1 MKSNKNWKVS
11 AVLFL
16 LSQNISLFGSSIVG
30 YAVIWHITLETS
42 SGFWMMLATI
52 FSNLPQIII
61 SLWGGA
67 LADRFN
73 RKYMIMVADG
83 FIALATLG
91 LAISYWTGFQDKILL
106 LIVLAIRSTGAGIQ
120 SPAVNAIY
128 PQIVPKENLTK
139 IQGINQ
145 TVNSVCLLL
154 APAIGG
160 VLLGSIG
167 LVWAFMVDVDV
178 VTAIIAIT
186 IMSIIKV
193 ERQNTTVNTN
203 SMISD
208 IRAGIGYVLKHSEL
222 RKLIVFYAIAF
233 ILLTPAMVLSPLMV
247 ERTFGNEVWRLTA
260 NEIIWT
266 IGSLVGGVF
275 IAFRKQIKNK
285 VFAIAV
291 CFIAFGVAFGFMS
304 IATNFVIYLMLIL
317 VAGFFMPIL
326 TTAQT
331 VYVQEITEPNVLGR
345 VVSSLQI
352 ASTSALPIAIL
363 FLGPL
368 ADIFSI
374 QSMLFVSGILLVICG
389 MLYGKLRL
397 IK

>member
-1 MKSNKNWKVS
+1 MKLNKNWKVS

-16 LSQNISLFGSSIVG
+16 LSQNTSLFGSSIVG

-128 PQIVPKENLTK
+128 PQIVPKENLIK

-145 TVNSVCLLL
+145 TINAVCLLL

-167 LVWAFMVDVDV
+167 LVWAFMVDV
-178 VTAIIAIT
+178 VTAIIAIA

-193 ERQNTTVNTN
+193 ERQITTVNTN

-222 RKLIVFYAIAF
+222 KKLVAFYAVAF

-266 IGSLVGGVF
+266 IGSLIGGIF

-317 VAGFFMPIL
+317 IAGFFMPIL

-345 VVSSLQI
+345 VFSILQI

-368 ADIFSI
+368 ADIISI

-389 MLYGKLRL
+389 ALYGKLR
-397 IK
+397 

>member
-1 MKSNKNWKVS
+1 MKLNKNWKVS

-16 LSQNISLFGSSIVG
+16 LSQNTSLFGSSIVG

-73 RKYMIMVADG
+73 RKYMIMLADG

-128 PQIVPKENLTK
+128 PQIVPKENLIK

-145 TVNSVCLLL
+145 TINAVCLLL

-167 LVWAFMVDVDV
+167 LVWAFMVDV

-193 ERQNTTVNTN
+193 ERQNTAVNTN

-208 IRAGIGYVLKHSEL
+208 IRAGIGYVLEHSEL
-222 RKLIVFYAIAF
+222 KKLIAFYAVAF

-266 IGSLVGGVF
+266 IGSFIGGVF

-291 CFIAFGVAFGFMS
+291 CFVAFGLAFGFMS
-304 IATNFVIYLMLIL
+304 IATNFVIYLILIL

-345 VVSSLQI
+345 VFSILQI

-368 ADIFSI
+368 ADIISI

-389 MLYGKLRL
+389 ALYGKL
-397 IK
+397 KK

>member
-1 MKSNKNWKVS
+1 MKLNKNWKVS

-16 LSQNISLFGSSIVG
+16 LSQNTSLFGSSIVG
-30 YAVIWHITLETS
+30 YAVIWHITLESS

-73 RKYMIMVADG
+73 RKYMIMLADG

-128 PQIVPKENLTK
+128 PQIVPKENLIK

-145 TVNSVCLLL
+145 TINAVCLLL

-167 LVWAFMVDVDV
+167 LVWAFMVDV

-193 ERQNTTVNTN
+193 ERQNTAVNTN

-208 IRAGIGYVLKHSEL
+208 IRAGIGYVFEHSEL
-222 RKLIVFYAIAF
+222 KKLIVFYAIAF

-266 IGSLVGGVF
+266 IGSFIGGVF

-291 CFIAFGVAFGFMS
+291 CFVAFGVAFGFMS
-304 IATNFVIYLMLIL
+304 IATNFVIYLILIL

-345 VVSSLQI
+345 VFSILQI

-368 ADIFSI
+368 ADIISI

-389 MLYGKLRL
+389 ALYGKL
-397 IK
+397 KK

>member
-1 MKSNKNWKVS
+1 MKINKTWKFS
-11 AVLFL
+11 ALLFL
-16 LSQNISLFGSSIVG
+16 ISQNISLFGSSIVG

-42 SGFWMMLATI
+42 SGFWTMMATI

-73 RKYMIMVADG
+73 RKYMIMMADG

-106 LIVLAIRSTGAGIQ
+106 LIVLAIRSAGAGIQ

-145 TVNSVCLLL
+145 TINAVCLLL

-167 LVWAFMVDVDV
+167 LVWAFMVDV
-178 VTAIIAIT
+178 VTAVIAIT

-193 ERQNTTVNTN
+193 ERQNVTVNTN

-208 IRAGIGYVLKHSEL
+208 IRAGIVYVLEHSEL
-222 RKLIVFYAIAF
+222 KKLIVFYAVAF

-260 NEIIWT
+260 N
-266 IGSLVGGVF
+266 
-275 IAFRKQIKNK
+275 
-285 VFAIAV
+285 
-291 CFIAFGVAFGFMS
+291 
-304 IATNFVIYLMLIL
+304 
-317 VAGFFMPIL
+317 
-326 TTAQT
+326 
-331 VYVQEITEPNVLGR
+331 
-345 VVSSLQI
+345 
-352 ASTSALPIAIL
+352 
-363 FLGPL
+363 
-368 ADIFSI
+368 
-374 QSMLFVSGILLVICG
+374 
-389 MLYGKLRL
+389 
-397 IK
+397 

>member
-1 MKSNKNWKVS
+1 MKLNKNWKVS

-16 LSQNISLFGSSIVG
+16 LSQNTSLFGSSIVG

-52 FSNLPQIII
+52 LSNLPQIII

-73 RKYMIMVADG
+73 RKYMIMLADG

-128 PQIVPKENLTK
+128 PQIVPKENLIK

-145 TVNSVCLLL
+145 TINAVCLLL

-167 LVWAFMVDVDV
+167 LVWAFMVDV

-193 ERQNTTVNTN
+193 ERQNTAVNTN

-208 IRAGIGYVLKHSEL
+208 IRAGIGYVFEHSEL
-222 RKLIVFYAIAF
+222 KKLIVFYAIAF

-266 IGSLVGGVF
+266 IGSFIGGVF

-291 CFIAFGVAFGFMS
+291 CFVAFGLAFGFMS
-304 IATNFVIYLMLIL
+304 IATNFVIYLILIL

-345 VVSSLQI
+345 VFSILQI

-368 ADIFSI
+368 ADIISI

-389 MLYGKLRL
+389 ALYGKL
-397 IK
+397 KK

>member
-1 MKSNKNWKVS
+1 MKFNNINLNKNWKIS
-11 AVLFL
+11 TVLFL
-16 LSQNISLFGSSIVG
+16 LSQNISLFGSSIAG

-42 SGFWMMLATI
+42 SGFWMMMATI

-91 LAISYWTGFQDKILL
+91 LAISYWTGFQDKTLL
-106 LIVLAIRSTGAGIQ
+106 LAVLAIRSAGAGIQ
-120 SPAVNAIY
+120 APAVSAIY
-128 PQIVPKENLTK
+128 PQIVPKENLAK
-139 IQGINQ
+139 IQGVNQ

-160 VLLGSIG
+160 ILLGSIG
-167 LVWAFMVDVDV
+167 LVWAFMVDV

-193 ERQNTTVNTN
+193 ERQSTTANTN

-208 IRAGIGYVLKHSEL
+208 IREGIGYVLKHSEL
-222 RKLIVFYAIAF
+222 KKLIIFYAVAF
-233 ILLTPAMVLSPLMV
+233 ILLTPAIVLSPLMI

-260 NEIIWT
+260 NEILWT
-266 IGSLVGGVF
+266 VGSLIGGIF
-275 IAFRKQIKNK
+275 IALRKQIKNK
-285 VFAIAV
+285 VFAIAA
-291 CFIAFGVAFGFMS
+291 CFIAFGIAFGFMS
-304 IATNFVIYLMLIL
+304 IATNFALYLVFILII
-317 VAGFFMPIL
+317 GFFMPIL

-331 VYVQEITEPNVLGR
+331 VYVQEITEPDVLGR
-345 VVSSLQI
+345 VFSIIQI

-368 ADIFSI
+368 ADII
-374 QSMLFVSGILLVICG
+374 TVQSMLFVAGILLVICG
-389 MLYGKLRL
+389 VLYGKSR
-397 IK
+397 

>member
-1 MKSNKNWKVS
+1 MKLNKNWKVS

-128 PQIVPKENLTK
+128 PQIVPKENLIK

-145 TVNSVCLLL
+145 TINAVCLLL

-167 LVWAFMVDVDV
+167 LVWTFMVDV
-178 VTAIIAIT
+178 VTAVIAIT

-193 ERQNTTVNTN
+193 ERQNVTVNTN

-208 IRAGIGYVLKHSEL
+208 IRAGIGYVLEHSEL
-222 RKLIVFYAIAF
+222 KKLIAFYAVAF

-266 IGSLVGGVF
+266 IGSLVGGIF

-291 CFIAFGVAFGFMS
+291 CFVAFGVAFGFMS
-304 IATNFVIYLMLIL
+304 IATNFVMYLIL
-317 VAGFFMPIL
+317 ILIAGFFMPIL

-345 VVSSLQI
+345 VFSIIQMG
-352 ASTSALPIAIL
+352 STSALPIAIL

-368 ADIFSI
+368 ADIISV
-374 QSMLFVSGILLVICG
+374 QSMLLVSGILFVICG
-389 MLYGKLRL
+389 MLYGKSR
-397 IK
+397 

>member
-1 MKSNKNWKVS
+1 MKLNKNWKVS

-16 LSQNISLFGSSIVG
+16 LSQNTSLFGSSIVG

-128 PQIVPKENLTK
+128 PQIVPKENLIK

-145 TVNSVCLLL
+145 TINAVCLLL

-167 LVWAFMVDVDV
+167 LVWAFMVDV
-178 VTAIIAIT
+178 VTAIIAIA

-193 ERQNTTVNTN
+193 ERQITTVNTN

-222 RKLIVFYAIAF
+222 KKLVAFYAVAF

-266 IGSLVGGVF
+266 IGSLVGGIF

-317 VAGFFMPIL
+317 IAGFFMPIL

-345 VVSSLQI
+345 VFSILQI

-368 ADIFSI
+368 ADIISI

-389 MLYGKLRL
+389 ALYGKLR
-397 IK
+397 

>member
-1 MKSNKNWKVS
+1 MKLNKNWKVS

-16 LSQNISLFGSSIVG
+16 LSQNTSLFGSSIVG

-128 PQIVPKENLTK
+128 PQIVPKENLIK

-145 TVNSVCLLL
+145 TINAVCLLL

-167 LVWAFMVDVDV
+167 LVWTFMVDV
-178 VTAIIAIT
+178 VTAIIAIA

-193 ERQNTTVNTN
+193 ERQITTVNTN

-222 RKLIVFYAIAF
+222 KKLVAFYAVAF

-266 IGSLVGGVF
+266 IGSLVGGIF

-317 VAGFFMPIL
+317 IVGFFMPIL

-345 VVSSLQI
+345 VFSILQL

-368 ADIFSI
+368 ADIISI

-389 MLYGKLRL
+389 ALYGKLR
-397 IK
+397 

>member
-1 MKSNKNWKVS
+1 MKLNKNWKVS

-16 LSQNISLFGSSIVG
+16 LSQNTSLFGSSIVG

-73 RKYMIMVADG
+73 RKYMIMLADG

-128 PQIVPKENLTK
+128 PQIVPKENLIK

-145 TVNSVCLLL
+145 TINAVCLLL

-167 LVWAFMVDVDV
+167 LVWAFMVDV

-193 ERQNTTVNTN
+193 ERQNTAVNTN

-208 IRAGIGYVLKHSEL
+208 IRAGIGYVFEHSEL
-222 RKLIVFYAIAF
+222 KKLIVFYAIAF

-266 IGSLVGGVF
+266 IGSFIGGVF

-285 VFAIAV
+285 AFAIAV
-291 CFIAFGVAFGFMS
+291 CFVAFGVAFGFMS
-304 IATNFVIYLMLIL
+304 IATNFVIYLILIL

-345 VVSSLQI
+345 VFSILQI

-368 ADIFSI
+368 ADIISI

-389 MLYGKLRL
+389 ALYGKL
-397 IK
+397 KK

>member
-1 MKSNKNWKVS
+1 MKLNKNWKVS

-16 LSQNISLFGSSIVG
+16 LSQNTSLFGSSIVG

-73 RKYMIMVADG
+73 RKYMIMLADG

-128 PQIVPKENLTK
+128 PQIVPKENLIK

-145 TVNSVCLLL
+145 TINAVCLLL

-167 LVWAFMVDVDV
+167 LVWAFMVDV

-193 ERQNTTVNTN
+193 ERQNTAVNTN

-208 IRAGIGYVLKHSEL
+208 IRAGIGYVFEHSEL
-222 RKLIVFYAIAF
+222 KKLIVFYAIAF
-233 ILLTPAMVLSPLMV
+233 ILLTPAMALSPLMV

-266 IGSLVGGVF
+266 IGSFIGGVF

-291 CFIAFGVAFGFMS
+291 CFVAFGVAFGFMS
-304 IATNFVIYLMLIL
+304 IATNFVIYLILIL

-345 VVSSLQI
+345 VFSILQI

-368 ADIFSI
+368 ADIISI

-389 MLYGKLRL
+389 ALYGKL
-397 IK
+397 KK

>member
-1 MKSNKNWKVS
+1 MKLNKNWKIS

-16 LSQNISLFGSSIVG
+16 LSQNTSLFGSSIVG

-73 RKYMIMVADG
+73 RKYMIMLADG

-128 PQIVPKENLTK
+128 PQIVPKENLIK

-145 TVNSVCLLL
+145 TINAVCLLL

-167 LVWAFMVDVDV
+167 LVWAFMVDV

-193 ERQNTTVNTN
+193 ERQNTAVNTN

-208 IRAGIGYVLKHSEL
+208 IRAGIGYVFEHSEL
-222 RKLIVFYAIAF
+222 KKLIVFYAIAF

-260 NEIIWT
+260 NEILWT
-266 IGSLVGGVF
+266 VGSLIGGVF
-275 IAFRKQIKNK
+275 IALRKQIKNK
-285 VFAIAV
+285 VFAIAAV
-291 CFIAFGVAFGFMS
+291 FIAFGIAFGFMS
-304 IATNFVIYLMLIL
+304 IATNFALYLVFILI
-317 VAGFFMPIL
+317 AGFFMPIL
-326 TTAQT
+326 TTVQT
-331 VYVQEITEPNVLGR
+331 VYVQEITEPDVLGR
-345 VVSSLQI
+345 VFSIIQI

-368 ADIFSI
+368 ADIVSV
-374 QSMLFVSGILLVICG
+374 QSMLFVSGVLLVICG
-389 MLYGKLRL
+389 VLYGKL
-397 IK
+397 KK

>member
-1 MKSNKNWKVS
+1 MKLNKNWKVS

-16 LSQNISLFGSSIVG
+16 LSQNTSLFGSSIVG

-73 RKYMIMVADG
+73 RKYMIMLADG

-91 LAISYWTGFQDKILL
+91 LAISYWIGFQDKILL

-128 PQIVPKENLTK
+128 PQIVPKENLIK

-145 TVNSVCLLL
+145 TINAVCLLL

-167 LVWAFMVDVDV
+167 LVWAFMVDV

-193 ERQNTTVNTN
+193 ERQNTAVNTN

-208 IRAGIGYVLKHSEL
+208 IRAGIGYVFEHSEL
-222 RKLIVFYAIAF
+222 KKLIVFYAIAF

-260 NEIIWT
+260 NEITWT
-266 IGSLVGGVF
+266 IGSFIGGVF

-291 CFIAFGVAFGFMS
+291 CFVAFGVAFGFMS
-304 IATNFVIYLMLIL
+304 IATNFVIYLILIL
-317 VAGFFMPIL
+317 VVGFFMPIL

-345 VVSSLQI
+345 VFSILQI

-368 ADIFSI
+368 ADIISI

-389 MLYGKLRL
+389 ALYGKL
-397 IK
+397 KK

>member
-1 MKSNKNWKVS
+1 MKLNKNWQVS

-16 LSQNISLFGSSIVG
+16 LSQNTSLFGSSIVG

-73 RKYMIMVADG
+73 RKYMIMLADG

-128 PQIVPKENLTK
+128 PQIVPKENLIK

-145 TVNSVCLLL
+145 TINAVCLLL

-167 LVWAFMVDVDV
+167 LVWAFMVDV

-193 ERQNTTVNTN
+193 ERQNTAVNTN

-208 IRAGIGYVLKHSEL
+208 IRAGIGYVFEHSEL
-222 RKLIVFYAIAF
+222 KKLIVFYAIAF

-266 IGSLVGGVF
+266 IGSFIGGVF

-291 CFIAFGVAFGFMS
+291 CFVAFGVAFGFMS
-304 IATNFVIYLMLIL
+304 IATNFVIYLILIL

-345 VVSSLQI
+345 VFSILQI

-368 ADIFSI
+368 ADIISI

-389 MLYGKLRL
+389 ALYGKLKK
-397 IK
+397 IN

>member
-42 SGFWMMLATI
+42 SGFWMMMATI

-73 RKYMIMVADG
+73 RKYMIMAADG

-91 LAISYWTGFQDKILL
+91 LAISYWAGFQDKILL
-106 LIVLAIRSTGAGIQ
+106 LVVLAIRSTGAGIQ

-145 TVNSVCLLL
+145 TVNAICLLL

-167 LVWAFMVDVDV
+167 LVWAFMVDV
-178 VTAIIAIT
+178 VTAVIAIT
-186 IMSIIKV
+186 IMSMIKV
-193 ERQNTTVNTN
+193 GKQNSTVNTN

-208 IRAGIGYVLKHSEL
+208 IRAGIDYVFEHSEL
-222 RKLIVFYAIAF
+222 KKLIAFYAIAF
-233 ILLTPAMVLSPLMV
+233 ILLTPAMVLSPLMI

-260 NEIIWT
+260 NEILWT
-266 IGSLVGGVF
+266 VGSLIGGVF
-275 IAFRKQIKNK
+275 IALRKQIKNK
-285 VFAIAV
+285 VFAIAAV
-291 CFIAFGVAFGFMS
+291 FIAFGIAFGFMS
-304 IATNFVIYLMLIL
+304 IATNFALYLVFILI
-317 VAGFFMPIL
+317 AGFFMPIL
-326 TTAQT
+326 TTVQT
-331 VYVQEITEPNVLGR
+331 VYIQEITEPDVLGR
-345 VVSSLQI
+345 VFSIIQI

-368 ADIFSI
+368 ADIVSV
-374 QSMLFVSGILLVICG
+374 QSMLFVSGVLLVICG
-389 MLYGKLRL
+389 VLYGR
-397 IK
+397 

>member
-1 MKSNKNWKVS
+1 MKLNKNWKVS

-16 LSQNISLFGSSIVG
+16 LSQNTSLFGSSIVG

-128 PQIVPKENLTK
+128 PQIVPKENLIK

-145 TVNSVCLLL
+145 TINAVCLLL

-167 LVWAFMVDVDV
+167 LVWTFMVDV
-178 VTAIIAIT
+178 VTAIIAIA

-193 ERQNTTVNTN
+193 ERQITTVNTN

-222 RKLIVFYAIAF
+222 KKLVAFYAVAF

-266 IGSLVGGVF
+266 IGSLVGGIF

-317 VAGFFMPIL
+317 IVGFFMPIL

-345 VVSSLQI
+345 VFSILQI

-368 ADIFSI
+368 ADIISI

-389 MLYGKLRL
+389 ALYGKLR
-397 IK
+397 

>member
-1 MKSNKNWKVS
+1 MKLNKNWKVS

-16 LSQNISLFGSSIVG
+16 LSQNTSLFGSSIVG
-30 YAVIWHITLETS
+30 YAIIWHITLETS

-73 RKYMIMVADG
+73 RKYMIMLADG

-128 PQIVPKENLTK
+128 PQIVPKENLIK

-145 TVNSVCLLL
+145 TINAVCLLL

-167 LVWAFMVDVDV
+167 LVWAFMVDV

-193 ERQNTTVNTN
+193 ERQNTAVNTN

-208 IRAGIGYVLKHSEL
+208 IRAGIGYVFEHSEL
-222 RKLIVFYAIAF
+222 KKLIVFYAIAF

-266 IGSLVGGVF
+266 IGSFIGGVF

-285 VFAIAV
+285 AFAIAV
-291 CFIAFGVAFGFMS
+291 CFVAFGVAFGFMS
-304 IATNFVIYLMLIL
+304 IATNFVIYLILIL

-345 VVSSLQI
+345 VFSILQI

-368 ADIFSI
+368 ADIISI

-389 MLYGKLRL
+389 ALYGKL
-397 IK
+397 KK

>member
-1 MKSNKNWKVS
+1 MKINKTWKFS
-11 AVLFL
+11 ALLFL
-16 LSQNISLFGSSIVG
+16 ISQNISLFGSSIVG

-73 RKYMIMVADG
+73 RKYMIMMADG

-106 LIVLAIRSTGAGIQ
+106 LIVMAIRSAGAGIQ

-128 PQIVPKENLTK
+128 PQIVPKENLIK

-145 TVNSVCLLL
+145 TINAVCLLL

-167 LVWAFMVDVDV
+167 LVWAFMVDV
-178 VTAIIAIT
+178 VTAVIAIT

-193 ERQNTTVNTN
+193 ERQNVTVNTN

-208 IRAGIGYVLKHSEL
+208 IRAGIVYVLEHSEL
-222 RKLIVFYAIAF
+222 KKLIVFYAVAF

-291 CFIAFGVAFGFMS
+291 CFVAFGVAFGFMS
-304 IATNFVIYLMLIL
+304 IATNFVTYLIL
-317 VAGFFMPIL
+317 ILISGFFMPIL

-345 VVSSLQI
+345 VFSIIQI

-368 ADIFSI
+368 ADIISV
-374 QSMLFVSGILLVICG
+374 QSMLFVSGILFVICG
-389 MLYGKLRL
+389 ALYGRLR
-397 IK
+397 

>member
-1 MKSNKNWKVS
+1 MKLNKNWKVS

-16 LSQNISLFGSSIVG
+16 LSQNTSLFGSSIVG

-73 RKYMIMVADG
+73 RKYMIMLADG

-128 PQIVPKENLTK
+128 PQIVPKENLIK

-145 TVNSVCLLL
+145 TINAVCLLL

-167 LVWAFMVDVDV
+167 LVWAFMVDV

-193 ERQNTTVNTN
+193 ERQNTAVNTN

-208 IRAGIGYVLKHSEL
+208 IRAGIGYVFEHSEL
-222 RKLIVFYAIAF
+222 KKLIVFYAIAF

-266 IGSLVGGVF
+266 IGSFIGGVF

-291 CFIAFGVAFGFMS
+291 CFVAFGVAFGFMS
-304 IATNFVIYLMLIL
+304 FATNFVIYLILIL

-345 VVSSLQI
+345 VFSILQI

-368 ADIFSI
+368 ADIISI

-389 MLYGKLRL
+389 ALYGKL
-397 IK
+397 KK

>member
-1 MKSNKNWKVS
+1 MRLNKNWKIS

-16 LSQNISLFGSSIVG
+16 LSQNTSLFGSSIVG

-73 RKYMIMVADG
+73 RKYMIMLADG

-128 PQIVPKENLTK
+128 PQIVPKENLIK

-145 TVNSVCLLL
+145 TINAVCLLL

-167 LVWAFMVDVDV
+167 LVWAFMVDV

-193 ERQNTTVNTN
+193 ERQNTAVNTN

-208 IRAGIGYVLKHSEL
+208 IRAGIGYVFEHSEL
-222 RKLIVFYAIAF
+222 KKLIVFYAIAF

-266 IGSLVGGVF
+266 IGSFIGGVF

-285 VFAIAV
+285 VFAIGV
-291 CFIAFGVAFGFMS
+291 CFVAFGVAFGFMS
-304 IATNFVIYLMLIL
+304 IATNFVIYLILIL
-317 VAGFFMPIL
+317 VVGFFMPIL

-345 VVSSLQI
+345 VFSILQI

-368 ADIFSI
+368 ADIISI

-389 MLYGKLRL
+389 ALYGKL
-397 IK
+397 KK

>member
-1 MKSNKNWKVS
+1 MKINKTWKFS
-11 AVLFL
+11 ALLFL
-16 LSQNISLFGSSIVG
+16 ISQNISLFGSSIVG

-42 SGFWMMLATI
+42 SGFWTMMATI

-73 RKYMIMVADG
+73 RKYMIMMADG

-106 LIVLAIRSTGAGIQ
+106 LIVMAIRSAGAGIQ

-145 TVNSVCLLL
+145 TINAVCLLL

-167 LVWAFMVDVDV
+167 LVWAFMVDV
-178 VTAIIAIT
+178 VTAVIAIT

-193 ERQNTTVNTN
+193 ERQNVTVNTN

-208 IRAGIGYVLKHSEL
+208 IRAGIVYVLEHSEL
-222 RKLIVFYAIAF
+222 KKLIVFYAVAF

-291 CFIAFGVAFGFMS
+291 CFVAFGVTFGFMS
-304 IATNFVIYLMLIL
+304 IATNFVTYLIL
-317 VAGFFMPIL
+317 ILISGFFMPIL

-331 VYVQEITEPNVLGR
+331 VYVHEITEPNVLGR
-345 VVSSLQI
+345 VFSIIQI

-368 ADIFSI
+368 ADIISV
-374 QSMLFVSGILLVICG
+374 QSMLFVSGILFVICG
-389 MLYGKLRL
+389 ALYGRLR
-397 IK
+397 

>member
-42 SGFWMMLATI
+42 SGFWMMMATI

-73 RKYMIMVADG
+73 RKYMIMAADG

-91 LAISYWTGFQDKILL
+91 LAISYWAGFQDKILL
-106 LIVLAIRSTGAGIQ
+106 LVVIAIRSTGAGIQ

-145 TVNSVCLLL
+145 TVNAICLLL

-167 LVWAFMVDVDV
+167 LVWAFMVDV
-178 VTAIIAIT
+178 VTAVIAIT
-186 IMSIIKV
+186 IMSMIKV
-193 ERQNTTVNTN
+193 GKQNSTVNTN

-208 IRAGIGYVLKHSEL
+208 IRAGIDYVFEHSEL
-222 RKLIVFYAIAF
+222 KKLIAFYAIAF
-233 ILLTPAMVLSPLMV
+233 ILLTPAMVLSPLM
-247 ERTFGNEVWRLTA
+247 
-260 NEIIWT
+260 I
-266 IGSLVGGVF
+266 
-275 IAFRKQIKNK
+275 
-285 VFAIAV
+285 
-291 CFIAFGVAFGFMS
+291 
-304 IATNFVIYLMLIL
+304 
-317 VAGFFMPIL
+317 
-326 TTAQT
+326 
-331 VYVQEITEPNVLGR
+331 
-345 VVSSLQI
+345 
-352 ASTSALPIAIL
+352 
-363 FLGPL
+363 
-368 ADIFSI
+368 
-374 QSMLFVSGILLVICG
+374 
-389 MLYGKLRL
+389 
-397 IK
+397 

>member
-1 MKSNKNWKVS
+1 MKLNKNWKIS

-16 LSQNISLFGSSIVG
+16 LSQNTSLFGSSIVG

-73 RKYMIMVADG
+73 RKYMIMLADG

-128 PQIVPKENLTK
+128 PQIVPKENLIK

-145 TVNSVCLLL
+145 TINAVCLLL

-167 LVWAFMVDVDV
+167 LVWAFMVDV

-193 ERQNTTVNTN
+193 ERQNTAVNTN

-208 IRAGIGYVLKHSEL
+208 IRAGIGYVFEHSEL
-222 RKLIVFYAIAF
+222 KKLIVFYAVAF

-266 IGSLVGGVF
+266 IGSFIGGVF

-285 VFAIAV
+285 VFAIGV
-291 CFIAFGVAFGFMS
+291 CFVAFGVDRKS
-304 IATNFVIYLMLIL
+304 
-317 VAGFFMPIL
+317 
-326 TTAQT
+326 
-331 VYVQEITEPNVLGR
+331 
-345 VVSSLQI
+345 VV
-352 ASTSALPIAIL
+352 
-363 FLGPL
+363 
-368 ADIFSI
+368 
-374 QSMLFVSGILLVICG
+374 
-389 MLYGKLRL
+389 
-397 IK
+397 

>member
-1 MKSNKNWKVS
+1 MKLNKNWKVS

-128 PQIVPKENLTK
+128 PQIVPKENLIK

-145 TVNSVCLLL
+145 TINAVCLLL

-167 LVWAFMVDVDV
+167 LVWAFMVDV
-178 VTAIIAIT
+178 VTAVIAIT

-193 ERQNTTVNTN
+193 ERQNVTVNTN

-208 IRAGIGYVLKHSEL
+208 IRAGIGYVLEHSEL
-222 RKLIVFYAIAF
+222 KKLIAFYAVAF
-233 ILLTPAMVLSPLMV
+233 ILLTPAMALSPLMV

-266 IGSLVGGVF
+266 IGSLVGGIF

-291 CFIAFGVAFGFMS
+291 CFVAFGVAFGFMS
-304 IATNFVIYLMLIL
+304 IATNFVMYLIL
-317 VAGFFMPIL
+317 ILIAGFFMPIL

-331 VYVQEITEPNVLGR
+331 VYVQEITETNVLGR
-345 VVSSLQI
+345 VFSIIQMG
-352 ASTSALPIAIL
+352 STSALPIAIL

-368 ADIFSI
+368 ADIISV
-374 QSMLFVSGILLVICG
+374 QSMLLVSGILFVICG
-389 MLYGKLRL
+389 MLYGKSR
-397 IK
+397 

>member
-1 MKSNKNWKVS
+1 MKLNKNWKVS

-16 LSQNISLFGSSIVG
+16 LSQNTSLFGSSIVG

-73 RKYMIMVADG
+73 RKYMIMLADG

-128 PQIVPKENLTK
+128 PQIVPKENLIK

-145 TVNSVCLLL
+145 TINAVCLLL

-167 LVWAFMVDVDV
+167 LVWAFMVDV

-193 ERQNTTVNTN
+193 ERQNTAVNTN

-208 IRAGIGYVLKHSEL
+208 IRAGIGYVFEHSEL
-222 RKLIVFYAIAF
+222 KKLIVFYAIAF

-266 IGSLVGGVF
+266 IGSFIGGVF

-285 VFAIAV
+285 AFAIAV
-291 CFIAFGVAFGFMS
+291 CFVAFGVAFGFMS
-304 IATNFVIYLMLIL
+304 IATNFVIYLILIL

-345 VVSSLQI
+345 VFSILQI
-352 ASTSALPIAIL
+352 ASTSTLPIAIL

-368 ADIFSI
+368 ADIISI

-389 MLYGKLRL
+389 ALYGKL
-397 IK
+397 KK

>member
-1 MKSNKNWKVS
+1 MKSNKNWRVS

-167 LVWAFMVDVDV
+167 LVWAFMVDV

-193 ERQNTTVNTN
+193 ERQSTTVNTN

-275 IAFRKQIKNK
+275 IAFKKQIKNK

-345 VVSSLQI
+345 VFSILQI

-389 MLYGKLRL
+389 TLYGKLPL